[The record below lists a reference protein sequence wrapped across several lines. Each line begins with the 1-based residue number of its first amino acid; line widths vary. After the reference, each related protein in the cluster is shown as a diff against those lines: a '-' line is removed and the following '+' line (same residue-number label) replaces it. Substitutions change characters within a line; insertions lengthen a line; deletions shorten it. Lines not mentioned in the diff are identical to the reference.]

1 MASHL
6 NISDKLN
13 KIKHQKLAAL
23 LASVFAYIFITPLFD
38 NTFIFLINIALVALI
53 LSTAAI
59 VLGKKKKI
67 FLLFIGIVIAIEI
80 ITSYTAH
87 YQLNIATRAVTLVFY
102 FYIVVRLIEE
112 ILKREGVTLGTILEA
127 INGYLLLGIA
137 FSAMIG
143 MLHDLMPEAYNISYA
158 NNDTLYFAFVTM
170 TTLGYGDILP
180 TLPISKSLTLII
192 AISGQFYVGVI
203 VAILVGKYA
212 SQ

>member
-1 MASHL
+1 M
-6 NISDKLN
+6 
-13 KIKHQKLAAL
+13 
-23 LASVFAYIFITPLFD
+23 
-38 NTFIFLINIALVALI
+38 ALI